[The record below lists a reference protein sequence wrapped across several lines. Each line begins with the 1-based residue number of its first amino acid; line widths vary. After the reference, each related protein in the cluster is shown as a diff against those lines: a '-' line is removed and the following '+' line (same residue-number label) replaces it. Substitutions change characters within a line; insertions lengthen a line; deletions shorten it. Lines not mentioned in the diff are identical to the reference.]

1 MILSL
6 GKARNGCNEEEDDD
20 CDDDDDDDDGDE
32 VISEMAMMTKTSM
45 RKREIGGV
53 EDDVVEMSR
62 QCEGEGEILPPP
74 LTGQFSS
81 DF

>member
-1 MILSL
+1 MILPL
-6 GKARNGCNEEEDDD
+6 GKARNGWAEKDDVIVMMMMVMT
-20 CDDDDDDDDGDE
+20 

-62 QCEGEGEILPPP
+62 QCEGG
-74 LTGQFSS
+74 
-81 DF
+81 

>member
-1 MILSL
+1 MILPF
-6 GKARNGCNEEEDDD
+6 GKARNGGAEKDDVIVMMTMVMT
-20 CDDDDDDDDGDE
+20 

>member
-1 MILSL
+1 MILPL
-6 GKARNGCNEEEDDD
+6 GKARNGCDEKDDVIVMMMMVMT
-20 CDDDDDDDDGDE
+20 

>member
-1 MILSL
+1 MILPL
-6 GKARNGCNEEEDDD
+6 GKARNGCAEKDDVIVMMMMVMT
-20 CDDDDDDDDGDE
+20 

>member
-1 MILSL
+1 MGEMKKKMMIVMMMMMMMVTT
-6 GKARNGCNEEEDDD
+6 
-20 CDDDDDDDDGDE
+20 

>member
-1 MILSL
+1 MILPL
-6 GKARNGCNEEEDDD
+6 GKARNGCAEKDDVIVMMMM
-20 CDDDDDDDDGDE
+20 

>member
-1 MILSL
+1 MILTL
-6 GKARNGCNEEEDDD
+6 GKARNGCAEKDDVILMMMTVMT
-20 CDDDDDDDDGDE
+20 
-32 VISEMAMMTKTSM
+32 VISEMTMMTKTSM

>member
-1 MILSL
+1 MILPF
-6 GKARNGCNEEEDDD
+6 GKARNGGAEKDDVIVMMMMVMT
-20 CDDDDDDDDGDE
+20 